1 MKNTVQLISK
11 DLKKLSTKPR
21 RDICQKFFQTHKG
34 GYGEGDVFMG
44 VTVPDTRK
52 IFAKY
57 KNGITLKEVQQLL
70 KSKYHEERLIA
81 LYFLDYLYKKSKTK
95 DEKKKIFDIYID
107 NVGFKKGINNWDL
120 VDTSAYHI
128 AGDYIYNFL
137 NKKELKDFTDKCISH
152 KDMWMRRVIVVATFY
167 QIKNHSNKEIFYISK
182 KLFKDEHHL
191 IHKAIGWMLRES
203 GKRCSELDLISF
215 IRENKEKMNRVT
227 YSYAMERVRRSIN
240 IGSH

>member
-1 MKNTVQLISK
+1 MSSTLQLINK
-11 DLKKLSTKPR
+11 DLHFHSTKPR
-21 RDICQKFFQTHKG
+21 RDVCQSFFQTHKG

-57 KNGITLKEVQQLL
+57 KNDITLKEVQQLL
-70 KSKYHEERLIA
+70 KSKYHEERLVA
-81 LYFLDYLYKKSKTK
+81 LFFLHHLYKTS
-95 DEKKKIFDIYID
+95 ENKKKIFDIYID

-128 AGDYIYNFL
+128 AGDYIYNHM
-137 NKKELKDFTDKCISH
+137 NKKELKDFTDRCINH
-152 KDMWMRRVIVVATFY
+152 KDMWMRRVIVVSSFY
-167 QIKNHSNKEIFYISK
+167 KIKEHDNKQIFYIAK

-203 GKRCSELDLISF
+203 GKRCSELDLVSF
-215 IRENKEKMNRVT
+215 IRENKEKMSRVT
-227 YSYAMERVRRSIN
+227 YSYAMERLRKIVN
-240 IGSH
+240 GLTP

>member
-21 RDICQKFFQTHKG
+21 RDVCQSFFQTHKG
-34 GYGEGDVFMG
+34 GYGEGDIFMG

-81 LYFLDYLYKKSKTK
+81 LFFLHHLYKNSK
-95 DEKKKIFDIYID
+95 DKKKIFDIYID
-107 NVGFKKGINNWDL
+107 NVGFGKGINNWDL

-128 AGDYIYNFL
+128 AGDYIYNHM
-137 NKKELKDFTDKCISH
+137 NKKELKDFTDSCIDH
-152 KDMWMRRVIVVATFY
+152 KDMWMRRVIVVSSFY
-167 QIKNHSNKEIFYISK
+167 QIKNHSNEEIFYISK

-215 IRENKEKMNRVT
+215 IRENKEKMHRVT
-227 YSYAMERVRRSIN
+227 YSYAMERLRKSTGMN
-240 IGSH
+240 ML